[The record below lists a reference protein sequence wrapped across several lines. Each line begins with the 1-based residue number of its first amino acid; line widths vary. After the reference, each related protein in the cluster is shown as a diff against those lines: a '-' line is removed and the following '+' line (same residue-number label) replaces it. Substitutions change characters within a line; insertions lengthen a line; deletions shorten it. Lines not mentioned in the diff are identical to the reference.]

1 MEGRFVTLFNA
12 LPAAGFRSP
21 FTKYL
26 VYYDGP
32 VAEADLCG
40 QGASDATGFGLAAM
54 YVQACSGAPV
64 SVVAAHELLHTLG
77 AVPRGAPNRCP
88 DPNGAH
94 TCDSMADLMHPFLDT
109 SPLDAKLLDPG
120 RDDYYGHSG
129 TFTDSQ
135 DSPWLVQLDRQ
146 QPFTTT
152 ISGSRWSDGRR
163 ARPRLRADLHDHVE
177 RVDASHPESC
187 SPSRVEARSLGRR
200 VHRRLD
206 LRCHGRPPASR
217 CRRSSLLSVFRLSVA
232 VSGRGAVRSSRAGIT
247 CRPRCSAA
255 FPSFAPVGLDRDA
268 GEGLAVPLL
277 ERRVPRNETH
287 VHGPDDCCDER
298 SSCLFTRVVPRLT
311 SSRRSGSVLRV
322 EAKHD
327 VLVVG
332 AGCAGMRAAIEAFDA
347 GADVAMISKIHPVR
361 SHSGAAE
368 GGINAALGNASEDDP
383 EKHAFDT
390 VKGSDYLGD
399 QDAIEIL
406 CQEAPDDVYQL
417 EHWGAV
423 FSRTPDGRIAQ
434 RPFGAAGEPRTA
446 YAADITGHVLIH
458 VLYEQVMKRDIKT
471 YEEFFAWKLVID
483 EDRCQGVIS
492 WDLLDG
498 GLKSIGAKTVILA
511 TGGAGRLYTGTTNA
525 YACTGDGM
533 TMALRAG
540 VALKDMEM
548 MQFHPTTLAPTGVL
562 ITEGCRGEGAYLLNA
577 QSERFLIRYAPNAM
591 ELASRDVIS
600 RAEQTEIDEGRGI
613 DGNVM
618 LDLRHL
624 GAERILERLHGTR
637 ELSMTFAGV
646 DPIFEP
652 IPVRPGA
659 HYHMGG
665 VDTDVWGRT
674 SLEGL
679 YAAGEVACVS
689 VHGANRLG
697 GNALMETITYGKRAG
712 AHAADWALSNTT
724 ITVPPSVEEDA
735 ERELKTLLDRTDGE
749 RPWQIRDELAETM
762 HVNFGVFRREE
773 QMLAQ
778 GDLVQKLRERY
789 ERVVVEDKGDVFNT
803 DLTQALELGFL
814 LELAEC
820 MIVSGLAR
828 KESRGAHARPYDYP
842 DRDDESYLKHTLV
855 TWEDD
860 APKLD
865 WKPVTMTKWEPE
877 ERKY

>member
-1 MEGRFVTLFNA
+1 M
-12 LPAAGFRSP
+12 
-21 FTKYL
+21 
-26 VYYDGP
+26 
-32 VAEADLCG
+32 
-40 QGASDATGFGLAAM
+40 
-54 YVQACSGAPV
+54 
-64 SVVAAHELLHTLG
+64 
-77 AVPRGAPNRCP
+77 
-88 DPNGAH
+88 
-94 TCDSMADLMHPFLDT
+94 
-109 SPLDAKLLDPG
+109 
-120 RDDYYGHSG
+120 
-129 TFTDSQ
+129 
-135 DSPWLVQLDRQ
+135 
-146 QPFTTT
+146 
-152 ISGSRWSDGRR
+152 
-163 ARPRLRADLHDHVE
+163 
-177 RVDASHPESC
+177 
-187 SPSRVEARSLGRR
+187 EAR
-200 VHRRLD
+200 
-206 LRCHGRPPASR
+206 
-217 CRRSSLLSVFRLSVA
+217 
-232 VSGRGAVRSSRAGIT
+232 
-247 CRPRCSAA
+247 
-255 FPSFAPVGLDRDA
+255 
-268 GEGLAVPLL
+268 
-277 ERRVPRNETH
+277 
-287 VHGPDDCCDER
+287 
-298 SSCLFTRVVPRLT
+298 
-311 SSRRSGSVLRV
+311 
-322 EAKHD
+322 HD

-423 FSRTPDGRIAQ
+423 FSRTADGRIAQ

-533 TMALRAG
+533 TMGLRAG

-724 ITVPPSVEEDA
+724 ITVPPSVEQDA
-735 ERELKTLLDRTDGE
+735 ERELKTLLERTEGE

-778 GDLVQKLRERY
+778 GELVQRLRERY
-789 ERVVVEDKGDVFNT
+789 ERVIVDDKGNVFNT

-842 DRDDESYLKHTLV
+842 DRDDESYLKHTVV

-860 APKLD
+860 APKLE